1 MGGDRKHLPLRDCQI
16 TGSGTSDR
24 YELMSDIENVLC
36 REVTI
41 VALEICF
48 GFQLFELLSRIGRE
62 IVSYAKQ
69 VPEVI

>member
-1 MGGDRKHLPLRDCQI
+1 MRGDRKHLPLRDHQI

-24 YELMSDIENVLC
+24 FELVSDTENVLC

-48 GFQLFELLSRIGRE
+48 SFELFANC
-62 IVSYAKQ
+62 Y
-69 VPEVI
+69 PE